1 MLDHNHGKEKIMAHW
16 EKTADEIFKNRLVIG
31 LSRDEAQRLIL
42 RLNEALMDNPEKDE
56 VFQTKVSGFE
66 TSVGEPPMVLIIGV
80 EVSK

>member
-1 MLDHNHGKEKIMAHW
+1 MARW

-56 VFQTKVSGFE
+56 VFQTKVSSFE
-66 TSVGEPPMVLIIGV
+66 ASAGEPPMVLIIGV
-80 EVSK
+80 EVTK